1 MQLILNSISTKK
13 RKASVRIL
21 SAVTF
26 SEMRFLRDS
35 STRPSSIRWFLTR
48 RNEQGLHLIK
58 CYKTI
63 LMPVSW
69 VKTSRCAGE
78 WLNYFRARIMWSWR
92 LTWRWQ
98 DFDFSSYSTPKMG
111 QPTHWLLRTFHLC
124 SFLSRLHWLCCLFI
138 FLLWICGKLGGGLL
152 LWVGSRKDKR
162 GQMRE
167 KFLGKRKALGG
178 KSQTSDTWC
187 TIHICSPHFAFSQ
200 HNNHWFW
207 LQF

>member
-1 MQLILNSISTKK
+1 MLSHFQKCDSCEILPP
-13 RKASVRIL
+13 AP
-21 SAVTF
+21 AQF
-26 SEMRFLRDS
+26 ADS
-35 STRPSSIRWFLTR
+35 SPEEMNKVSIWS
-48 RNEQGLHLIK
+48 NDE
-58 CYKTI
+58 TI
-63 LMPVSW
+63 SMPVSW

-98 DFDFSSYSTPKMG
+98 DFDFLSHSNPKIG

-124 SFLSRLHWLCCLFI
+124 SFLSKATLAVLSLHFSSLD
-138 FLLWICGKLGGGLL
+138 LWGAGRRIAAVG
-152 LWVGSRKDKR
+152 GSRKDKR

>member
-124 SFLSRLHWLCCLFI
+124 SFLSKATLAVLSLHFSSLD
-138 FLLWICGKLGGGLL
+138 LWGAGRRIAAVG
-152 LWVGSRKDKR
+152 GSRKDKR